1 MRIAEASAARSI
13 RTPIGAAR
21 MPKNSNEPRNAGI
34 VGRKISGTASASVRH
49 AVAVV
54 TNATSEDELEE

>member
-1 MRIAEASAARSI
+1 
-13 RTPIGAAR
+13 